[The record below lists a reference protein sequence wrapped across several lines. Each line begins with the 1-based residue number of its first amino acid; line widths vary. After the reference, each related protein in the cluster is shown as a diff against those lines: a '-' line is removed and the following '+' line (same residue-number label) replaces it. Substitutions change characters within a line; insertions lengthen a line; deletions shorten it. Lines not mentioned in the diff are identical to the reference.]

1 MLSFFLFY
9 GVRYLLQY
17 ENIFPAFRKMNI
29 LTKQMRNYSYDLY
42 VHKCISMNL
51 FGCIFSFFKLKLIK

>member
-29 LTKQMRNYSYDLY
+29 LTKQMRNYRVMICMYINVYL
-42 VHKCISMNL
+42 
-51 FGCIFSFFKLKLIK
+51 